1 MTLNEIT
8 RVQEYL
14 RLTFANNRIKILQPK
29 KPDAPIEVYLGDEF
43 IGVLYR
49 DDEGE
54 KSPTRSIF
62 RSWKRICRRLSR
74 SKRLDLSVSIS
85 RLFRTTVDS
94 TPTGGIRV

>member
-14 RLTFANNRIKILQPK
+14 RLTFSNNRIKIVPPK

-49 DDEGE
+49 DDEEGE
-54 KSPTRSIF
+54 ISYTLNISI
-62 RSWKRICRRLSR
+62 LEE
-74 SKRLDLSVSIS
+74 DLPAAVSI
-85 RLFRTTVDS
+85 
-94 TPTGGIRV
+94 

>member
-14 RLTFANNRIKILQPK
+14 RGTFSNNHIRIQPPK

-49 DDEGE
+49 DDEEGE
-54 KSPTRSIF
+54 ISYTLNISI
-62 RSWKRICRRLSR
+62 LEE
-74 SKRLDLSVSIS
+74 DLPAAVSI
-85 RLFRTTVDS
+85 
-94 TPTGGIRV
+94 

>member
-14 RLTFANNRIKILQPK
+14 RGTFSNTRIKIQPPK

-49 DDEGE
+49 DDEEGE
-54 KSPTRSIF
+54 ISYTLNISI
-62 RSWKRICRRLSR
+62 LEE
-74 SKRLDLSVSIS
+74 DLPAAVSI
-85 RLFRTTVDS
+85 
-94 TPTGGIRV
+94 